1 MMHSFIARY
10 RFPVILSTAFLDLLG
25 VGVLIPVLPDILR
38 FFFFSWAW
46 AGYSQ
51 ALYALSTFLVAF
63 WIGWIS
69 DRRWRR
75 PMIFLTS
82 FANALWSFLLLLSLI
97 GVLSLHTAIILFL
110 ISRFVSWV
118 SGAWFGVVQA
128 MISDIA
134 PREER
139 TKYFGLMGATF
150 GLAFLIGPFIGGVLS
165 VTFWLMSIP
174 VVMLA
179 AACINLL
186 SIYFI
191 LPETHNPSL
200 KNTTQDFVR
209 ASLIR
214 DDHGLLLLFVL
225 SAGVV
230 FAFSIMTTLSSQYYW
245 DLFRMN
251 AHDIALVFSWI
262 GLTSIIYQGAVTR
275 HLRSRWSHQ
284 TLLTASLLLFI
295 ASFLWFA
302 SMNKEWMVYIW
313 MILMPVAMWTL
324 NPTLNS
330 LLTIG
335 REYESGRIMGINMS
349 VTGAANVL
357 GPVLGAMMYAYSIR
371 LPFFFGAIVFLVLL
385 WLFLIG
391 SRWIFSSKSSR

>member
-1 MMHSFIARY
+1 MAHPFIVRY

-25 VGVLIPVLPDILR
+25 VGVLIPVLPDILK
-38 FFFFSWAW
+38 FFQLSGSW

-69 DRRWRR
+69 DRIWRR

-82 FANALWSFLLLLSLI
+82 FANALGSFLLLLSLL
-97 GVLSLHTAIILFL
+97 GFFPLHIAVILFL
-110 ISRFVSWV
+110 ASRLISGV

-150 GLAFLIGPFIGGVLS
+150 GLAFLIGPFIGGLLS
-165 VTFWLMSIP
+165 VAFGLISIP
-174 VVMLA
+174 AVMFLA
-179 AACINLL
+179 ACVNLL

-191 LPETHNPSL
+191 LPETHNAAS
-200 KNTTQDFVR
+200 KQAVENVIK

-214 DDHGLLLLFVL
+214 DDYGLLLLFVL
-225 SAGVV
+225 SAWVV

-251 AHDIALVFSWI
+251 AREIAIVFSWI

-284 TLLTASLLLFI
+284 KLLMASLLLFI
-295 ASFLWFA
+295 GSFVGFA
-302 SMNKEWMVYIW
+302 LMNREWMVYVW
-313 MILMPVAMWTL
+313 MVLMPVAMWTL

-335 REYESGRIMGINMS
+335 REYESWRIMGINMS
-349 VTGAANVL
+349 ITGASNVL
-357 GPVLGAMMYAYSIR
+357 GPVLWAMIYEYHIR
-371 LPFFFGAIVFLVLL
+371 LPFFFGALVFLMLFWILL
-385 WLFLIG
+385 FG
-391 SRWIFSSKSSR
+391 SRWIFASRSSI